1 VNDTLKNALLF
12 GIFIA
17 TIALIL
23 GFLDLGFYIIY
34 IPPIL
39 IAYFTVIFFINNIN
53 IIRKKSDFIVSNV
66 FINNINIIRKKS
78 DFIVSNVLF
87 GFLVAWSTLFFSAIS
102 GSLSLLFIAY
112 LEFLYPTVFQFDL
125 TTFEAYSDNFDQ
137 FFYHDG
143 IKYFLLPLI
152 WGLLLGF
159 VPALLFG
166 LFYGMR
172 END

>member
-1 VNDTLKNALLF
+1 MNDTLKNALLF

-17 TIALIL
+17 TIALTL
-23 GFLDLGFYIIY
+23 GFLNLGFYIVY
-34 IPPIL
+34 IPPVL
-39 IAYFTVIFFINNIN
+39 IAYFTVIF
-53 IIRKKSDFIVSNV
+53 

>member
-1 VNDTLKNALLF
+1 MNDTLKNALLF

-17 TIALIL
+17 IIALTL
-23 GFLDLGFYIIY
+23 GFLNLGFYIIY
-34 IPPIL
+34 IPPVL
-39 IAYFTVIFFINNIN
+39 IAYFTVIFF
-53 IIRKKSDFIVSNV
+53 V
-66 FINNINIIRKKS
+66 NNINIIRKKS

>member
-1 VNDTLKNALLF
+1 MNDTLKNALLF

-17 TIALIL
+17 IIALTL
-23 GFLDLGFYIIY
+23 GFLNLGFYIVY
-34 IPPIL
+34 IPPVL
-39 IAYFTVIFFINNIN
+39 IAYFTVIF
-53 IIRKKSDFIVSNV
+53 

>member
-1 VNDTLKNALLF
+1 MNDTLKNALLF

-34 IPPIL
+34 IPPLL
-39 IAYFTVIFFINNIN
+39 IAYFTVVFFINNIN
-53 IIRKKSDFIVSNV
+53 IIRKKSDFI
-66 FINNINIIRKKS
+66 I
-78 DFIVSNVLF
+78 SNVLF
-87 GFLVAWSTLFFSAIS
+87 GFLVAWSTLFFSAIA

-112 LEFLYPTVFQFDL
+112 LEFLYPTVFSFGL

-159 VPALLFG
+159 IPALLFG

>member
-1 VNDTLKNALLF
+1 MNDTLKNALLF

-17 TIALIL
+17 FIALTL
-23 GFLDLGFYIIY
+23 GFLDLGFYIVY
-34 IPPIL
+34 IPPVL
-39 IAYFTVIFFINNIN
+39 IAYFTVIFF
-53 IIRKKSDFIVSNV
+53 V
-66 FINNINIIRKKS
+66 NNINIIRKKS

>member
-1 VNDTLKNALLF
+1 MNDTLKNALLF

-17 TIALIL
+17 TIVLTL

-39 IAYFTVIFFINNIN
+39 IAYFTIVFFVKNIN
-53 IIRKKSDFIVSNV
+53 IIREKSDFI
-66 FINNINIIRKKS
+66 I
-78 DFIVSNVLF
+78 SNVLF

-172 END
+172 KND

>member
-39 IAYFTVIFFINNIN
+39 IAYFTVIF
-53 IIRKKSDFIVSNV
+53 

>member
-1 VNDTLKNALLF
+1 MNDTLKNALLF

-17 TIALIL
+17 VIALTL

-39 IAYFTVIFFINNIN
+39 IAYFTVIFFVNNIN
-53 IIRKKSDFIVSNV
+53 IIRNKSDFI
-66 FINNINIIRKKS
+66 I
-78 DFIVSNVLF
+78 SNVLF

-125 TTFEAYSDNFDQ
+125 TTFDAYSDNFDQ

>member
-1 VNDTLKNALLF
+1 MNDTLKNALLF

-17 TIALIL
+17 TIALTL

-34 IPPIL
+34 ISPVL
-39 IAYFTVIFFINNIN
+39 IAYFTVIFF
-53 IIRKKSDFIVSNV
+53 V
-66 FINNINIIRKKS
+66 NNINIIRKKS

-87 GFLVAWSTLFFSAIS
+87 GFLVAWSTLFISAIS

>member
-1 VNDTLKNALLF
+1 MNDTLKNALLF

-17 TIALIL
+17 IIALTL
-23 GFLDLGFYIIY
+23 GFLNLGFYIIY
-34 IPPIL
+34 IPPVL
-39 IAYFTVIFFINNIN
+39 IAYFTVIF
-53 IIRKKSDFIVSNV
+53 

>member
-1 VNDTLKNALLF
+1 MNDTLKNALLF

-17 TIALIL
+17 TIALTL

-39 IAYFTVIFFINNIN
+39 IAYFTVIF
-53 IIRKKSDFIVSNV
+53 

>member
-1 VNDTLKNALLF
+1 VNEAIKNALIF

-17 TIALIL
+17 VIALTL
-23 GFLDLGFYIIY
+23 GFLNLGFYIIY
-34 IPPIL
+34 IPPVL
-39 IAYFTVIFFINNIN
+39 IAYFTIVFFVKNIN
-53 IIRKKSDFIVSNV
+53 IIREKSDFI
-66 FINNINIIRKKS
+66 I
-78 DFIVSNVLF
+78 SNVLF

-137 FFYHDG
+137 FFYRDG

-172 END
+172 KND

>member
-1 VNDTLKNALLF
+1 MNDTLKNALLF

-17 TIALIL
+17 TIALTL

-34 IPPIL
+34 IPPVL
-39 IAYFTVIFFINNIN
+39 IAYFTVIFF
-53 IIRKKSDFIVSNV
+53 V
-66 FINNINIIRKKS
+66 NNINIIRKKS

>member
-1 VNDTLKNALLF
+1 MNEVIMKALLF

-17 TIALIL
+17 VISLIL
-23 GFLDLGFYIIY
+23 GFLNLGFYVIY
-34 IPPIL
+34 IPPVL
-39 IAYFTVIFFINNIN
+39 IAYYTVIFFVKNIN
-53 IIRKKSDFIVSNV
+53 IIREKSDFI
-66 FINNINIIRKKS
+66 I
-78 DFIVSNVLF
+78 SNVLF
-87 GFLVAWSTLFFSAIS
+87 GFLIAWSTLFFSAIS

-112 LEFLYPTVFQFDL
+112 LEFLYPTVFHFDL

-166 LFYGMR
+166 LFYGMSKK
-172 END
+172 D

>member
-1 VNDTLKNALLF
+1 VNEAIRNTLIF

-34 IPPIL
+34 IPPVL
-39 IAYFTVIFFINNIN
+39 IACFTIIFFVSNIN
-53 IIRKKSDFIVSNV
+53 IIRKKSNFI
-66 FINNINIIRKKS
+66 I
-78 DFIVSNVLF
+78 SNVLF
-87 GFLVAWSTLFFSAIS
+87 GFLIAWSTLFFSAIS

-112 LEFLYPTVFQFDL
+112 LEFLYPTVFSFGL

>member
-1 VNDTLKNALLF
+1 VNEAIKNALIF
-12 GIFIA
+12 GIFIVV
-17 TIALIL
+17 IALTL
-23 GFLDLGFYIIY
+23 GFLNLGFYIIY
-34 IPPIL
+34 IPPVL
-39 IAYFTVIFFINNIN
+39 IAYFTIVFFVKNIN
-53 IIRKKSDFIVSNV
+53 IIREKSDFI
-66 FINNINIIRKKS
+66 I
-78 DFIVSNVLF
+78 SNVLF

-137 FFYHDG
+137 FFYRDG

-172 END
+172 KND

>member
-1 VNDTLKNALLF
+1 MNDTLKNALLF

-17 TIALIL
+17 IIALTL
-23 GFLDLGFYIIY
+23 GFLNLGFYIIY
-34 IPPIL
+34 IPPVL
-39 IAYFTVIFFINNIN
+39 IAYFTVIFFVKNIN
-53 IIRKKSDFIVSNV
+53 IIRNKSDFI
-66 FINNINIIRKKS
+66 I
-78 DFIVSNVLF
+78 SNVLF